1 MSLKHRIRRAA
12 AGGGI
17 LVLALAGVLG
27 STSAASATGYPVVPD
42 TNGKLTIHKH
52 VKDDNSTPGNPAGAP
67 LNGVGFSVQKVGKQN
82 GAVCET
88 INLTTPAGWESV
100 TAALAAF
107 DPASGA
113 LPAGFCAD
121 GAASTVTTQ
130 APNGTAVI
138 DPAKGFYLVTETTPG
153 ANLITEKASPF
164 LVTVP
169 MPVPGSAGAA
179 GSWSFD
185 VHTYPKNVLGSFTPV
200 KTVAANNE
208 NSVVVPG
215 AIVPWTIET
224 TIPKAPF
231 PYTTVKVTD
240 TPAAGHV
247 FKAWTEARLNGVLL
261 NGPDAVLP
269 DVPDYSVSGGE
280 LTLTAAGLAKVNA
293 ITGGANATLTVKLT
307 TEVTATD
314 MGAFANNANVT
325 LNSTTV
331 PVTPPQTNWGKLVIT
346 KHKAGNEQATIAGAR
361 FAVYPKTSA
370 GAECVASDVAGTPA
384 WSTPATPDPSAA
396 VQSAVLWISN
406 TALGAP
412 IGSKD
417 YCLKETQ
424 APTGYVLDSTPRKVT
439 ISSTTAA
446 AEYKFPNVEVPN
458 PPLPLTGSTGA
469 MAFGIVGF
477 GLIGA
482 AGALF
487 AVRRSRAVKR

>member
-1 MSLKHRIRRAA
+1 MSLKHRIRRVA

-42 TNGKLTIHKH
+42 TNGTLTIHKH
-52 VKDDNSTPGNPAGAP
+52 VKDEEHSTPGNPAGAP
-67 LNGVGFSVQKVGKQN
+67 LNGVGFSVQKVGKTN
-82 GAVCET
+82 GAACDP
-88 INLTTPAGWESV
+88 IDLTTPAGWESV

-107 DPASGA
+107 VPASGT

-138 DPAKGFYLVTETTPG
+138 NPAKGFYLVMETTPG
-153 ANLITEKASPF
+153 DHLITEKAAPF

-169 MPVPGSAGAA
+169 MPVPGAAGAA
-179 GSWSFD
+179 GTWNFN
-185 VHTYPKNVLGSFTPV
+185 VHTYPKNVLGTFTPV
-200 KTVAANNE
+200 KTVAASNE
-208 NSVVVPG
+208 GATPLVPG

-224 TIPKAPF
+224 TIPKADF
-231 PYTTVKVTD
+231 AYTTVKVTD

-247 FKAWTEARLNGVLL
+247 FNAWTEARLNGNLL
-261 NGPDAVLP
+261 NGPGTP
-269 DVPDYSVSGGE
+269 TPDYAVSGGE
-280 LTLTAAGLAKVNA
+280 LTLTGPGLAKVNA

-314 MGAFANNANVT
+314 MGSFANNANVT

-361 FAVYPKTSA
+361 FAVYPKTSV
-370 GAECVASDVAGTPA
+370 GLECVASDVTGTPA
-384 WSTPATPDPSAA
+384 WSTPATPDPSDA
-396 VQSAVLWISN
+396 VQTAVLWISN

-439 ISSTTAA
+439 ISSTTVAA
-446 AEYKFPNVEVPN
+446 QYKFPNVEVPN
-458 PPLPLTGSTGA
+458 PPLPLTGGAGA
-469 MAFGIVGF
+469 MAFGLIGF

-487 AVRRSRAVKR
+487 AVRRSQAAKR